1 MEMSKFRAA
10 LFSSENIDK
19 MNEVNSKIVYNLKR
33 LLGNDTLTQSQCIKF
48 GNIFESSLN
57 AALIDSESGL
67 TLLEIKLVTPSEK
80 GKKIQID
87 LIFELK
93 NQLYYFE
100 LKTNLNLD
108 SEKSKATNKK
118 IDKLTKH
125 FNLDLS
131 KYDKIHTNILNCWW
145 KKEKGMNIT
154 TNKNVYFMSDFFELI
169 SCKTNED
176 EYYQMMKDFG
186 KLVNVAE

>member
-33 LLGNDTLTQSQCIKF
+33 LLGNDTLTQSHCIKF

-100 LKTNLNLD
+100 LKTNQLTSEQQRELIKINNRVLNQKLTFSLSYILNL
-108 SEKSKATNKK
+108 
-118 IDKLTKH
+118 H
-125 FNLDLS
+125 
-131 KYDKIHTNILNCWW
+131 
-145 KKEKGMNIT
+145 
-154 TNKNVYFMSDFFELI
+154 
-169 SCKTNED
+169 
-176 EYYQMMKDFG
+176 
-186 KLVNVAE
+186 